1 MAFMDS
7 TVAIVIILLDTKP
20 YVETGFSNEG
30 RYLGL
35 KVPLLYK
42 CKIWSLEKTFAN
54 PLSPPVVKL

>member
-1 MAFMDS
+1 MES
-7 TVAIVIILLDTKP
+7 IVAMVTILLGTKP
-20 YVETGFSNEG
+20 YLETGFSKEE

-42 CKIWSLEKTFAN
+42 CKIWSPGKTFES